1 MHLCGYLCDR
11 SVPESMD
18 LFVCCR
24 SLDGRRLYVTNSLF
38 SPWDTQ
44 FYPDMAQKGSYL
56 LQARFAWQPDAPCRA
71 HPSNPMHHRVQ
82 TRTFDRA
89 VARVSQD
96 LASFAAVC
104 CNVL

>member
-1 MHLCGYLCDR
+1 MHLCGYLYDR

-18 LFVCCR
+18 LFVCRR

-56 LQARFAWQPDAPCRA
+56 LQAR
-71 HPSNPMHHRVQ
+71 
-82 TRTFDRA
+82 
-89 VARVSQD
+89 VSQD